1 VNTEIEI
8 ILQKLKEEAAKVPIR
23 DKSIADLEKKFFNKS
38 NKEKLKG
45 DRQDREERKIYANL
59 VFTLISIWLIVV
71 LAVFVSCGQGNL
83 KYSDSVL
90 ITLLTTTTANVI
102 AIFHFVMKYL
112 FHPKP

>member
-1 VNTEIEI
+1 VSSELQN
-8 ILQKLKEEAAKVPIR
+8 ILDRLKAEAAKVPKGE
-23 DKSIADLEKKFFNKS
+23 KSTADLEKKFYKKS

-45 DRQDREERKIYANL
+45 DKQDREERKIYANL

-71 LAVFVSCGQGNL
+71 VAIFVSCGQGNL